1 MGKPNTSIEIK
12 ELVEFLKAWR
22 IPSEGT
28 IHDMQVERYGLIAL
42 GFLYDDLFK
51 FLELK
56 REEKE

>member
-1 MGKPNTSIEIK
+1 MKIEVK

-22 IPSEGT
+22 IPNEGT

-51 FLELK
+51 FIQEK

>member
-1 MGKPNTSIEIK
+1 MKIEVK

-22 IPSEGT
+22 IPNEGT

-42 GFLYDDLFK
+42 GFLYDDLFN
-51 FLELK
+51 FIQEK